1 MRGVGESTDGPV
13 GGTGLLTWGRWRGE
27 GDEQVLLGAELWTVF
42 QIEEGG
48 KCRGPG
54 GISGGLIQGMAG
66 EERKLRLEKVTE
78 TFQGRH

>member
-42 QIEEGG
+42 QIGG
-48 KCRGPG
+48 GA
-54 GISGGLIQGMAG
+54 SAEALEASVGGLSK
-66 EERKLRLEKVTE
+66 EWL
-78 TFQGRH
+78 GRRGS